1 VRSLERNPTNI
12 KFNENPV
19 TSLRVVTC
27 GKAGM
32 VTTTDVFVQHA
43 VVKAPKHCN
52 KIGRTVQQREWPL
65 TNGANTGL
73 FNWLLS
79 SSSVIAL
86 SQQLLILSGDA
97 VNVYL

>member
-1 VRSLERNPTNI
+1 MKSLERNPSNI

-19 TSLRVVTC
+19 TSLSVVTY
-27 GKAGM
+27 GKADM
-32 VTTTDVFVQHA
+32 VIKTDAFVQHS
-43 VVKAPKHCN
+43 VVKTSKPCN

-79 SSSVIAL
+79 SSPVIAL
-86 SQQLLILSGDA
+86 PKQLLTLSEDA
-97 VNVYL
+97 VNMYL

>member
-1 VRSLERNPTNI
+1 MQRNPPSI

-19 TSLRVVTC
+19 TSLRFVTC

-32 VTTTDVFVQHA
+32 VITTDLFVQHS
-43 VVKAPKHCN
+43 VVKAPKPCN
-52 KIGRTVQQREWPL
+52 KLGRTVQLTEWPL

-79 SSSVIAL
+79 SSPVIAL
-86 SQQLLILSGDA
+86 PQQLLILSGDA